1 LHSRSLLATHHPNDR
16 ASDHRVIAPGSCSV
30 HCRCHLA
37 RKDNNA
43 LHTRLATECQET
55 GRYPHQRFTANE
67 IGGLHRFEPFLLVS
81 SAARTTTSAQNENNL
96 NDWQRRILR
105 TTRRI
110 GIPPHLSI
118 QRMSLLFGKAF
129 GALADFLQH
138 RFKLL

>member
-1 LHSRSLLATHHPNDR
+1 
-16 ASDHRVIAPGSCSV
+16 
-30 HCRCHLA
+30 
-37 RKDNNA
+37 
-43 LHTRLATECQET
+43 
-55 GRYPHQRFTANE
+55 
-67 IGGLHRFEPFLLVS
+67 LLVS